1 MKPLKEQS
9 EWSIHV
15 NSSGSK
21 DHSVVL
27 ERFSKCATEILGCL
41 ESSDKS
47 LHMDGEKKNNSHI

>member
-15 NSSGSK
+15 NSSGSR

-27 ERFSKCATEILGCL
+27 ERFSKCATDILGCL